1 LLNTKGGDEEE
12 AEWVRDNAEQEGG
25 GGEREREG
33 GEGARGGGCADPDS
47 RINTLMAVS
56 QFLREIWTSNL
67 ACSAAAAAAA
77 PTPPPDRDASP
88 SSGECS
94 GTCRASAEGKYGL
107 VAAFVRGLL
116 LAKEEV
122 ALHLCCLCVAAAVFL
137 RLQHSLRSKPGP
149 RRGVLCA
156 FKLDL

>member
-1 LLNTKGGDEEE
+1 MLNTKGGGEEE

-25 GGEREREG
+25 EGRGE
-33 GEGARGGGCADPDS
+33 RGGGGADRDS

-77 PTPPPDRDASP
+77 STPPPARDARP
-88 SSGECS
+88 ASGECS
-94 GTCRASAEGKYGL
+94 STCRASAEGKYGL

-122 ALHLCCLCVAAAVFL
+122 RCICGAFVLQLLCFCGCNKV
-137 RLQHSLRSKPGP
+137 
-149 RRGVLCA
+149 
-156 FKLDL
+156 